1 MDQEL
6 FFAINFNKSQ
16 EFVCVAL
23 QVVKREKM
31 AKIREEIAVQKAK
44 ETELNKTIHLTG
56 NSKLGSFQFMN
67 LFALHLG
74 NSNLM
79 KIVMTQRKQ

>member
-1 MDQEL
+1 MLDHEL

-44 ETELNKTIHLTG
+44 EIELNKTIHLTG
-56 NSKLGSFQFMN
+56 NSNWL
-67 LFALHLG
+67 A
-74 NSNLM
+74 SNL
-79 KIVMTQRKQ
+79 